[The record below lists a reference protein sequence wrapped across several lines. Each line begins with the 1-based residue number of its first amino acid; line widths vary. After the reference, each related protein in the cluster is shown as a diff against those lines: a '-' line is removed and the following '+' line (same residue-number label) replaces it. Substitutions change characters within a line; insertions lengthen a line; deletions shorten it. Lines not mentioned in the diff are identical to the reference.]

1 MIFGRKAVREGAL
14 RSKETIRACMKGL
27 VLLLIILSQPAYAA
41 WDIRQCAATVR
52 ERHGIRLE
60 EAMKIC
66 AGSQVKQGE
75 RRKCVIGKVKNHGM
89 TPESALSACLN
100 GSQSSG

>member
-1 MIFGRKAVREGAL
+1 
-14 RSKETIRACMKGL
+14 MKGL
-27 VLLLIILSQPAYAA
+27 VFLLIILSHPAYAA

-52 ERHGIRLE
+52 DRHGIRIE

-66 AGSQVKQGE
+66 AGSQSKQGE
-75 RRKCVIGKVKNHGM
+75 RRRCVVDKVKNQGM

-100 GSQSSG
+100 GPRRSDHPLLVPEQTAG

>member
-1 MIFGRKAVREGAL
+1 
-14 RSKETIRACMKGL
+14 MKGL
-27 VLLLIILSQPAYAA
+27 CSLLIILSQPAYAA

-66 AGSQVKQGE
+66 AGSQAKQGE
-75 RRKCVIGKVKNHGM
+75 RRRCVIGKVKNHGM

-100 GSQSSG
+100 GSQRSQQSLQAPGTAPS

>member
-1 MIFGRKAVREGAL
+1 
-14 RSKETIRACMKGL
+14 MKGL
-27 VLLLIILSQPAYAA
+27 VFLLIILSQPAYSA

-66 AGSQVKQGE
+66 AGSQAKQGE
-75 RRKCVIGKVKNHGM
+75 RRRCVIGRVKNYGM
-89 TPESALSACLN
+89 TPERALSACLN
-100 GSQSSG
+100 SSQGSD